1 MKKYKLFLFLLLSF
15 FACND
20 NESFF
25 ETSTDGLKLD
35 SRSVPGGAMLKY
47 SLPNNREIFSMN
59 IRYQDTNGNPILKS
73 CGYGGDSVLLDG
85 FTRAQNT
92 IAQIT
97 LVDSYGKES
106 KSFDFEFTTEDSAPW
121 AFFDKLEV
129 SNSWN
134 GFRVSYSETAI
145 ATGMAHVFYLGKNP
159 LTQKLD
165 TILVESFPI
174 DAQGDTLNL
183 IVKQGGS
190 KNTIIVRTED
200 YAGYRVRQEIFY
212 DIESFMDEKF
222 NVTEANFDDGGLSLE
237 EVNAKTSLK
246 YLFDGDLRGRE
257 RILAPRPPQRSPQI
271 VIGAYL
277 AGPNAIGHPF
287 IIDLK
292 EEKIPA
298 KIRLYS
304 LYESASLSYS
314 SGPRQLLGY
323 VWNARYRDKVPCNAT
338 VYGTNDPA
346 NKDGWVELGN
356 LDQDPKMERPWS
368 YTPIH
373 QFYDPTTV
381 EDLESRDPLF
391 VDITLPPVNNSYR
404 YLILVVND
412 TFDIIVG
419 PPTDYNKLKF
429 ITLMELE
436 VYVKK
441 ESENE
446 KN

>member
-1 MKKYKLFLFLLLSF
+1 MKKYKLLLFLLLSF

-25 ETSTDGLKLD
+25 EVSTDDLKLD
-35 SRSVPGGAMLKY
+35 YKSVPGGAMLKY
-47 SLPNNREIFSMN
+47 SLPNNGDIFSMN
-59 IRYQDTNGNPILKS
+59 IRYKDNNGKTILKS

-85 FTRAQNT
+85 FTKAQNA
-92 IAQIT
+92 IAQLT
-97 LVDSYGKES
+97 LLDNYGKES
-106 KSFDFEFTTEDSAPW
+106 KPFNFEFTTEDSAPW

-134 GFRVSYSETAI
+134 GFRVSYSETTV

-159 LTQKLD
+159 QTQKQD

-212 DIESFMDEKF
+212 DIESFMDEKLDVTVDNF
-222 NVTEANFDDGGLSLE
+222 NDGGLSLE
-237 EVNAKTSLK
+237 DVNAKTGLK

-257 RILAPRPPQRSPQI
+257 RILAPKPKPRTPQP
-271 VIGAYL
+271 VIGAYV
-277 AGPNAIGHPF
+277 AGPNAFGHPF

-292 EEKIPA
+292 SEKVPA
-298 KIRLYS
+298 KIRMYS
-304 LYESASLSYS
+304 LYESVGLSYT
-314 SGPRQLLGY
+314 SGPRQQLGY
-323 VWNARYRDKVPCNAT
+323 VWNGHYKDKVPCNAT

-346 NKDGWVELGN
+346 NKDGWVKLGN
-356 LDQDPKMERPWS
+356 LDQDPKIQYPWS

-373 QFYDPTTV
+373 QFYDPKDV
-381 EDLESRDPLF
+381 ADLESRDPLF
-391 VDITLPPVNNSYR
+391 VDIILPPVNNSYR
-404 YLILVVND
+404 YLILVVDD
-412 TFDIIVG
+412 TFDIIIG
-419 PPTDYNKLKF
+419 PPSNYNPLKF
-429 ITLMELE
+429 IALMELE
-436 VYVKK
+436 VFVKK
-441 ESENE
+441 ESEYE